1 VIGAL
6 QSLVSIAV
14 CALLA
19 VTAYAGTPYLAAA
32 VVLIVLG
39 IALGWWGLLPLP
51 HPKGTA
57 LVVALCGV
65 LAVGVAVW
73 AGEAIDEPLSP
84 FAGLLAFAVLAAFLH
99 ELLRRD
105 GRKNLVESLTGSFA
119 GQTVAVLAA
128 SWVLLP
134 TTDLGFGGIAVAT
147 AGAAGSRL
155 VALLPIPGRL
165 LAWVG
170 VVAGAAAAAAVS
182 PFFPEVK
189 LTTALLIGAGVSAVV
204 LTFERLLSARM
215 PNQVAMGVIAAALA
229 PVAVAG
235 TAAYAAAR
243 LVGA

>member
-1 VIGAL
+1 MIGAL
-6 QSLVSIAV
+6 KTVISLAV

-19 VTAYAGTPYLAAA
+19 VTAYAGSLFLAAA
-32 VVLIVLG
+32 VILIVLG
-39 IALGWWGLLPLP
+39 VAIGWWGLLALP

-57 LVVALCGV
+57 VIVAICGV
-65 LAVGVAVW
+65 VSVITASWAATQSDQPLA
-73 AGEAIDEPLSP
+73 P
-84 FAGLLAFAVLAAFLH
+84 FAGLVAFAVLLAFAH

-105 GRKNLVESLTGSFA
+105 GRHDLVESLSGSFA

-128 SWVLLP
+128 SWVLVP
-134 TTDLGFGGIAVAT
+134 ETELGVGAIVVAA

-155 VALLPIPGRL
+155 AAVLPVPGRL

-170 VVAGAAAAAAVS
+170 VAFGAGCAMLAS
-182 PFFPEVK
+182 LLFPEVK
-189 LTTALLIGAGVSAVV
+189 VPTALLIGGGVAAVV
-204 LTFERLLSARM
+204 LTFERLFSPRVVR
-215 PNQVAMGVIAAALA
+215 QGSTGVIAAALA

>member
-1 VIGAL
+1 MIGAL
-6 QSLVSIAV
+6 RSLVSIAV

-32 VVLIVLG
+32 VVLVVIG
-39 IALGWWGLLPLP
+39 IALGWWGLLSLP
-51 HPKGTA
+51 HPTGTA
-57 LVVALCGV
+57 LVVAVCGV
-65 LAVGVAVW
+65 FAVGVATW
-73 AGEAIDEPLSP
+73 AAQESDQPLAP
-84 FAGLLAFAVLAAFLH
+84 FAGLLAFAVLAAFVH

-105 GRKNLVESLTGSFA
+105 GRRDLVESLTGSFA

-134 TTDLGFGGIAVAT
+134 STALGVGGIVVAA
-147 AGAAGSRL
+147 AGAAGAQL
-155 VALLPIPGRL
+155 AALLPLPGRI

-170 VVAGAAAAAAVS
+170 VAAGALAAAAAS

-189 LTTALLIGAGVSAVV
+189 LTTAVLIGAGVSAVV
-204 LTFERLLSARM
+204 LTFERLLSARALNHASAGM
-215 PNQVAMGVIAAALA
+215 IAAALA

>member
-1 VIGAL
+1 MIGAL

-32 VVLIVLG
+32 VVLVVLG
-39 IALGWWGLLPLP
+39 IAVGWWGLLSLP

-65 LAVGVAVW
+65 VAVGAAVW
-73 AGEAIDEPLSP
+73 AAEESDQPLAP
-84 FAGLLAFAVLAAFLH
+84 FAGLLAFAVLAAFVH

-105 GRKNLVESLTGSFA
+105 GRKDLVESLTGSFA

-134 TTDLGFGGIAVAT
+134 STDLGVGGIVVAA

-155 VALLPIPGRL
+155 AALLPIPGRL

-170 VVAGAAAAAAVS
+170 VAIGAVAAAAVS

-189 LTTALLIGAGVSAVV
+189 VTTALLIGAGVSAVV
-204 LTFERLLSARM
+204 LTFERLLSARVPGQAPTSM
-215 PNQVAMGVIAAALA
+215 IAAALA